1 MLLFPRLPG
10 RGISP
15 GVDKGEMTLPTR
27 REFIQLAAGL
37 LLVACDRPK
46 EMKAGSL
53 QAAGVVPVEGAQ
65 LRYVIEGEG
74 TPCLAIGH
82 SESQRLLLS
91 RHLRSHFRFYFL
103 DLRHNVE
110 ARNTL
115 DVSQI
120 TLDTYLDD
128 IDTARRALGLDRTA
142 LFGHSHH
149 ALIALEYARAYP
161 QFVTHVI
168 ISGCSPRTEWG
179 AGDEFWESDA
189 SEERRAIFEQN
200 LLDNP
205 EEVLAG
211 LAPHERWLRTYQIRA
226 PKLLYDPTFDILPLL
241 EPVHNDQ
248 EVFLHLQ
255 LVILKDYDIAA
266 RSKQIS
272 TPVFLALGRFDYV
285 APYTLWDDS
294 SKQVIQDLS
303 YHLFERSGHFPM
315 VEEQELFDQ
324 ELLEWINRSITR

>member
-1 MLLFPRLPG
+1 
-10 RGISP
+10 
-15 GVDKGEMTLPTR
+15 MTLRNR
-27 REFIQLAAGL
+27 REFLQVTVA
-37 LLVACDRPK
+37 LVLVGCDRSREARP
-46 EMKAGSL
+46 ELAQTS
-53 QAAGVVPVEGAQ
+53 GVIPVKGAQ

-74 TPCLAIGH
+74 TPCLAVGH

-91 RHLRSHFRFYFL
+91 RNLRSHFRFYFL

-110 ARNTL
+110 SRNTL
-115 DVSQI
+115 DVTQI

-128 IDTARRALGLDRTA
+128 IDTARRSLGLGRTA

-149 ALIALEYARAYP
+149 ALIALEYARKYP

-168 ISGCSPRTEWG
+168 VSGCSPRAEWG
-179 AGDEFWESDA
+179 AADEFWESDA
-189 SEERRAIFEQN
+189 SEERKAIFEQN
-200 LLDNP
+200 LLENP
-205 EEVLAG
+205 EGIMAG

-226 PKLLYDPTFDILPLL
+226 PKLLYDPNLDISALL
-241 EPVHNDQ
+241 EPVHNDT

-266 RSKQIS
+266 RPEQIS

-285 APYTLWDDS
+285 SPYTLWDDRRE
-294 SKQVIQDLS
+294 VIQDLS
-303 YHLFERSGHFPM
+303 YHLFEKSGHFPM

-324 ELLEWINRSITR
+324 KLVEWINRTAT